1 MFSAFDIVY
10 KTLVVTMRSMI
21 TLLRSMRIILMYLS
35 NVLLEH
41 LTIIIVVYGYTRESK
56 ISMASPDQ
64 R

>member
-1 MFSAFDIVY
+1 MFYAFDIVY

-21 TLLRSMRIILMYLS
+21 TLLRSMRLILMYLS

>member
-21 TLLRSMRIILMYLS
+21 TLLRSMRLILMYLS